1 MKESIPIL
9 DKPRFQAAIDSAL
22 NGDRKIL
29 LTHYSFND
37 WLTFR
42 AMIGIGASEVAAALG
57 LNKYETP
64 FAVWQKKV
72 SDEILLEENDFM
84 TFGNLV
90 EPALIAWYNKK
101 TGNSAIKDSYLR
113 IHKYFNCLFADLD
126 GIMIDDSGNE
136 CGLVECKSTSQRTY
150 ESWQKDE
157 EDCVQGVP
165 LYHYCQIQH
174 ELSVTGLPWCDLAVL
189 ITDRRQ
195 LKIKR
200 IDRDDN
206 YIKKQNEALIA
217 WWNAY
222 VVPMIPPEMNAKEV
236 SYLEPMMGSFI
247 EADEET
253 VNQIQLLRARQ
264 AELKISE
271 KKVDDL
277 KDSIILKIG
286 DKENLMY
293 GGDILASYKQ
303 QSRTTLQTDLIKKTE
318 PEIFDR
324 FGKTIS
330 FRVLRLK
337 K

>member
-9 DKPRFQAAIDSAL
+9 DKPRFQTAIENAL

-42 AMIGIGASEVAAALG
+42 AMIGIGASEVAAVLG

-64 FAVWQKKV
+64 FSVWQKKV

-113 IHKYFNCLFADLD
+113 IHKDFNCLFADLD

-150 ESWQKDE
+150 DSWQKDE

-195 LKIKR
+195 LKILR
-200 IDRDDN
+200 INRDDE
-206 YIKKQNEALIA
+206 YITKQNEVLVA
-217 WWNAY
+217 WYNAY
-222 VVPMIPPEMNAKEV
+222 VVPMIPPELTAQEL
-236 SYLEPMMGSFI
+236 SHIEPAEGTFTEASQEI
-247 EADEET
+247 ADSVRLLKDLADEMKLVEHRYND
-253 VNQIQLLRARQ
+253 V
-264 AELKISE
+264 K
-271 KKVDDL
+271 DL
-277 KDSIILKIG
+277 IIRNIG
-286 DKENLMY
+286 DKENLTY
-293 GGDILASYKQ
+293 SGSVLATFKM
-303 QSRTTLQTDLIKKTE
+303 QSRVTLMTDLIKQRE
-318 PEIFDR
+318 PDIFDR
-324 FGKTIS
+324 FGKTTT
-330 FRVLRLK
+330 FRVLRIK